1 MGQLPIVIVQ
11 PLEFVALLLWLW
23 LGMKIFAGNAMVS
36 GSEAFPYRLEARV
49 RTITQYVVHTMV
61 IKGYELLLI
70 IMAYLL
76 KHREIYEDDFRLY
89 FD

>member
-36 GSEAFPYRLEARV
+36 GFEAFPYRLEARV
-49 RTITQYVVHTMV
+49 RTITQYVVDAV
-61 IKGYELLLI
+61 GSWQI
-70 IMAYLL
+70 ILPMPNLGRPY
-76 KHREIYEDDFRLY
+76 
-89 FD
+89 